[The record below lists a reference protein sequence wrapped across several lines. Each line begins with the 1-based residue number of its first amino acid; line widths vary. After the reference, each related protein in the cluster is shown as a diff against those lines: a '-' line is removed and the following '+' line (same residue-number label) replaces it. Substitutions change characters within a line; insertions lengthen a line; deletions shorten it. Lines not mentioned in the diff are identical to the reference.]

1 MTPPPG
7 KGNPFLSP
15 KCRVKCKLCF
25 LGKWGVPGNEV
36 QRSWKQNVMTTVVTI
51 YFSTLQL
58 SSLLSKKS
66 NNALLGYLIDTP
78 CSSMVVFLKGYG
90 PVVFN
95 SMLSIEFPGLA
106 CHLAPIRSLMVRVC
120 RVNEKKKMM
129 LKCEIKVAR
138 WSQTAGVVR
147 APPLYIQNVSPRAK
161 SCFLT
166 NLHRWCYWQWWQP
179 WRRWFDG
186 TGGCCWPG
194 LSHREKRR
202 EILLV

>member
-1 MTPPPG
+1 
-7 KGNPFLSP
+7 
-15 KCRVKCKLCF
+15 
-25 LGKWGVPGNEV
+25 
-36 QRSWKQNVMTTVVTI
+36 MTTVVTI

-138 WSQTAGVVR
+138 
-147 APPLYIQNVSPRAK
+147 
-161 SCFLT
+161 
-166 NLHRWCYWQWWQP
+166 
-179 WRRWFDG
+179 
-186 TGGCCWPG
+186 
-194 LSHREKRR
+194 
-202 EILLV
+202 